1 MSNTPNMDIPQQEA
15 GSLTTDALF
24 NEFAGIVDVW
34 LNCVVLAVG
43 QAAPTGSEVEGDRY
57 VVGTGTGLFAG
68 MDGKLAIRLGGTWQ
82 AYAPPPAGVPL
93 IKNLGD
99 GADWECDDAG
109 VWSAKPSGGD
119 VAGPASA
126 VDLRIAVFDGTSGK
140 DIKDGGKTI
149 AELTTAAQTFPINA
163 QTGTSYAILAGDRGK
178 HLTLSNAASIAVTIA
193 EAGTTG
199 FEDGFFVFFEVLG
212 AGAVTITPTTS
223 TINGAAT
230 LVLNSGMS
238 GILFSDG
245 ANYRVMLLDQS
256 GITVNAQTGTSYT
269 YLSGDRGKLVSHSNA
284 AAIAATLP
292 QATGAFGARWFAY
305 VQNRG
310 VGTVTITPSTS
321 TIDGAASIALTT
333 GQGVLIASDGTNY
346 YTMRGMATGGGG
358 GGGLT
363 NFTEGVNTA
372 SPNATAPYVSFV
384 PNNGATRV
392 DVAIVPKSANGAFS
406 LAVADGTTTGGNK
419 RGTAA
424 VDLQLVRANA
434 SYVASGAV
442 SALIGGLDNTAGG
455 ASATNAG
462 GNGNSV
468 SASRAF
474 NGGGQSNTVSGV
486 VAANIGG
493 ANNTAS
499 ANGAVTLGG
508 SNNTASGLAS
518 VAHGTFANTRSI
530 YNARSVGCAAN
541 NQILEIPLYAA
552 TTNATPT
559 TLRSDSAAAA
569 ATNQYALPSNRA
581 ARVRVIVIAR
591 QSAGTGTGDVA
602 SWDFGVTLKNIAG
615 TTSIVGTPSTAQS
628 PDSDAGAAAWAV
640 AVAAN
645 NTLDTLEITVTGEA
659 SKTIQ
664 WTAYVVG
671 PES

>member
-1 MSNTPNMDIPQQEA
+1 MSTEPITGLTYQEP
-15 GSLTTDALF
+15 GSLQTDALQ
-24 NEFAGIVDVW
+24 NAELNYYGAW
-34 LNCVVLAVG
+34 LNCVVLSVG
-43 QAAPTGSEVEGDRY
+43 DTAAPGSPLDGDRY
-57 VVGTGTGLFAG
+57 IVGTSATGVWATH
-68 MDGKLAIRLGGTWQ
+68 DDKLAVYRDGWQFYDPIEGVAVRNLDDASDWIFEGSAGWSVKAGGGASAWGGITGTLSAQ
-82 AYAPPPAGVPL
+82 TDLQSALDAKLALAGGSL
-93 IKNLGD
+93 TGALNEAK
-99 GADWECDDAG
+99 GADI
-109 VWSAKPSGGD
+109 
-119 VAGPASA
+119 ASA
-126 VDLRIAVFDGTSGK
+126 GTTNIAAATGNFVHITGTTTITALGTAQAGTRRILVFDGALLLTHNATSLILPTGAN
-140 DIKDGGKTI
+140 I
-149 AELTTAAQTFPINA
+149 TTAAGDAATMVSEGSGNWRCINY
-163 QTGTSYAILAGDRGK
+163 QRKDGTSLA
-178 HLTLSNAASIAVTIA
+178 
-193 EAGTTG
+193 
-199 FEDGFFVFFEVLG
+199 
-212 AGAVTITPTTS
+212 
-223 TINGAAT
+223 
-230 LVLNSGMS
+230 
-238 GILFSDG
+238 
-245 ANYRVMLLDQS
+245 
-256 GITVNAQTGTSYT
+256 
-269 YLSGDRGKLVSHSNA
+269 
-284 AAIAATLP
+284 
-292 QATGAFGARWFAY
+292 
-305 VQNRG
+305 
-310 VGTVTITPSTS
+310 
-321 TIDGAASIALTT
+321 
-333 GQGVLIASDGTNY
+333 
-346 YTMRGMATGGGG
+346 GG

-372 SPNATAPYVSFV
+372 SPNATAPYVYLI

-392 DVAIVPKSANGAFS
+392 DVALVPKSVNGAFS
-406 LAVADGTTTGGNK
+406 LAVADGTATGGNK

-434 SYVASGAV
+434 TYVASGAS
-442 SALIGGLDNTAGG
+442 SALIGGESNTTAG

-486 VAANIGG
+486 VAANVGG
-493 ANNTAS
+493 ASNTAS

-508 SNNTASGLAS
+508 SANTASGLAS
-518 VAHGTFANTRSI
+518 VAHGTIANTRSI
-530 YNARSVGCAAN
+530 YNARAAGCAAN
-541 NQILEIPLYAA
+541 NQILEIPLYVA

-559 TLRSDSAAAA
+559 ILRSDSAAAA

-664 WTAYVVG
+664 WTAYVIG